1 MKTME
6 FCSVWLT
13 VKKRSLSPTTEQSY
27 ADALQRVILPFFGDM
42 EIEKITP
49 LDVEMFVAALYGRN
63 LASET
68 IRRYLAIFRSMM
80 TKAVTLGLISG
91 NPAEHGKIE
100 PIRRKE
106 QSFNVLDDV
115 GLMRLLSAV
124 DSVELRWKVYVYFA
138 LDTGARR
145 GECVG
150 LQWKDIQGR
159 EVWIRRSGYKLT
171 GKPKATKE
179 PKGRRSRKVYVAART
194 AELLGALRREQK
206 KNCLKVGKSWKDSF
220 FVFGDFEEM
229 LHPSSPTSWFSKFL
243 KRHNLP
249 KIRLH
254 DLRHTSAT
262 QLLLHGV
269 DLRTVS
275 GRLGHADLEVTQ
287 RYLHFMADA
296 DKDAAEKVDL
306 FLYQNKKMV

>member
-1 MKTME
+1 
-6 FCSVWLT
+6 
-13 VKKRSLSPTTEQSY
+13 
-27 ADALQRVILPFFGDM
+27 M
-42 EIEKITP
+42 EIEKITS

-115 GLMRLLSAV
+115 GLMQLLSAV

-254 DLRHTSAT
+254 DLRHPYVKHTTKKFNSEKQKTQAT
-262 QLLLHGV
+262 KIV
-269 DLRTVS
+269 DLIAWVFCFCIVS
-275 GRLGHADLEVTQ
+275 YSKRSWTL
-287 RYLHFMADA
+287 
-296 DKDAAEKVDL
+296 
-306 FLYQNKKMV
+306 